1 MAAARRIR
9 LAGAAGL
16 VNGPSPAG
24 NWNKTPDTWSQ
35 PGSVNAPCFEIAT
48 SLMLDFAAVRDGTR
62 VLDIATAA
70 GEQTIAA
77 ARRAGARGHV
87 HTTDLSPAMIDAPLW
102 AADHPKP
109 FDAAI
114 CRLGLTLMP
123 DPAAG
128 LRSIRACLRPGGR
141 FAAVVHGPAAANPFI
156 AQPLEILRR
165 HAGQPDGGPGPDP
178 FDLSDPADLAG
189 LIESCGFA
197 DVIVLPV
204 PTVWRFPTIAAG
216 IAMLQATLGQYH
228 VSAGDQPPEV
238 QAAAWA
244 EIADALHRHA
254 GPRGLAVPGEFLVA
268 GGINQPH

>member
-1 MAAARRIR
+1 MTVTNGIMF
-9 LAGAAGL
+9 AGAADPL
-16 VNGPSPAG
+16 NSPPPEPI
-24 NWNKTPDTWSQ
+24 NVSYPDMT
-35 PGSVNAPCFEIAT
+35 T

-62 VLDIATAA
+62 VLDVVRGT

-77 ARRAGARGHV
+77 SHRAGANGHV
-87 HTTDLSPAMIDAPLW
+87 HTIDVSPAISDAVTREL
-102 AADHPKP
+102 AAAVAPHQAAYHPKR